1 MDTFEEFK
9 RHLRDALTHLYDPA
23 YRPPELLWAVT
34 GCDPQQGVEAVQA
47 VIIQAIED
55 LKPAPD
61 VREQAEQA
69 IKEGAEK
76 IMRALEFIL
85 HAVPQYEMPEVLDNG
100 DIIIRRQNPD
110 RPRHPGPS
118 PRPRDGTDETST

>member
-61 VREQAEQA
+61 VPPTARSRRICELLSYRCVLLLTH
-69 IKEGAEK
+69 KEGVPL
-76 IMRALEFIL
+76 IMDLSIGTANPF
-85 HAVPQYEMPEVLDNG
+85 HVLLNTFLTAASCG
-100 DIIIRRQNPD
+100 
-110 RPRHPGPS
+110 PGAA
-118 PRPRDGTDETST
+118 R